1 MEAIVVK
8 SDQLNFPEKIAR
20 KLNGKEVE
28 LIETKEGILLKPKTD
43 PIRDARGSLKGSH
56 FSTERYLE
64 KRRLE
69 GSNLYR

>member
-28 LIETKEGILLKPKTD
+28 LIETKRRYFIKTQNRPYKRCERFFEGIP
-43 PIRDARGSLKGSH
+43 

-64 KRRLE
+64 KVR